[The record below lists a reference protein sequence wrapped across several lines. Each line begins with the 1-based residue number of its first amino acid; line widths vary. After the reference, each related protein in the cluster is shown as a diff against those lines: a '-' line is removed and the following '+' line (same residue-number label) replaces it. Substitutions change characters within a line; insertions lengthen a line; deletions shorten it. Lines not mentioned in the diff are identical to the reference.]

1 MKCLVT
7 GGSGFLG
14 SHVADELT
22 KKGYK
27 VTIFDKKLSKWKKP
41 NQKIIIGNLLNYNLL
56 KKAIKGKDI
65 VFHFAGLSD
74 LNDSLY
80 QPIKTVEYNILGTT
94 YALDLCK
101 KYKIKRFVYASTIY
115 VNSDQGGF
123 YRSSKK
129 AAEDY
134 IEEFQK
140 RFGLDYTILRF
151 GSLYGNRASKNN
163 GVMKIIDDALKN
175 NEVSYEGTNKA
186 IREYIHAIDAA
197 KATANILKKKYKN
210 QHIIITGKNKVKL
223 PYFLSTLAKI
233 LSINKE
239 IKFKNRKLLG
249 HYVLSPYTYVPKKG
263 KKFKIKSEIDFKEG
277 IKKLVKEKESNKKL

>member
-65 VFHFAGLSD
+65 IFHFAGLSD

-80 QPIKTVEYNILGTT
+80 QPIKTIKYNILGTT
-94 YALDLCK
+94 SALDLCK
-101 KYKIKRFVYASTIY
+101 KYKVKRFVYASTIY

-134 IEEFQK
+134 IEEYQK

-151 GSLYGNRASKNN
+151 GSLYGIRASKNN
-163 GVMKIIDDALKN
+163 GLMTIIDNALKN
-175 NEVSYEGTNKA
+175 NEISYDGTNKT
-186 IREYIHAIDAA
+186 IREYIHAVDAA
-197 KATANILKKKYKN
+197 KVTVSILKKKS
-210 QHIIITGKNKVKL
+210 IGKN
-223 PYFLSTLAKI
+223 TL
-233 LSINKE
+233 INKKMLTVNNLYE
-239 IKFKNRKLLG
+239 
-249 HYVLSPYTYVPKKG
+249 
-263 KKFKIKSEIDFKEG
+263 
-277 IKKLVKEKESNKKL
+277 